1 MPAGKR
7 RPVCQVQHAGDASLS
22 EPRKAK
28 LFITC
33 LVDFL
38 FPGVGQAMVKVLR
51 HYGVEL
57 EFPEGQSCCG
67 QPAFNAGFRREAREV
82 ALRFLEVF
90 EDSEVVVSP
99 SGSCVA
105 MVKEYYP
112 ELFSGDEELEPR
124 FRSLAGRTWEFSQY
138 LTEVLGVEEFPGRR
152 QGSLTWHDCC
162 HSLRGLG
169 VREGPR
175 KLLCSIEGAELR
187 ELQDSEECCGF
198 GGLFSVKF
206 DEISSRMLEKKLAC
220 VEKTGAESLVATD
233 CSCLM
238 HMAGGLEKN
247 GSGIRTLH
255 LAEVLADALDAGGEA
270 RPGEV
275 VS

>member
-1 MPAGKR
+1 M
-7 RPVCQVQHAGDASLS
+7 S
-22 EPRKAK
+22 EPKRAS

-38 FPGVGQAMVKVLR
+38 FPGVAKAMVKVLR
-51 HYGVEL
+51 HYEVQL
-57 EFPEGQSCCG
+57 DFPESQTCCG
-67 QPAFNAGFRREAREV
+67 QPAFNAGFQGEAREL

-90 EDSEVVVSP
+90 ESSEVIVSP

-112 ELFSGDEELEPR
+112 GLFSEDEELRSR
-124 FRSLAGRTWEFSQY
+124 FESLADRTWEFSQY
-138 LTEVLGVEEFPGRR
+138 LTEVLGIDEFPGRR
-152 QGSLTWHDCC
+152 EGSLTWHDCC

-175 KLLCSIEGAELR
+175 RLLSSVEGVEFR
-187 ELQDSEECCGF
+187 ELENSDECCGF

-206 DEISSRMLEKKLAC
+206 DEISSRMLSNKLSC
-220 VEKTGAESLVATD
+220 VEKTGAENLVATD

-247 GSGIRTLH
+247 GSEVRALH
-255 LAEVLADALDAGGEA
+255 LAEVLADALESNGSG
-270 RPGEV
+270 PGEEA
-275 VS
+275 SS